1 MASQPKTTRRF
12 EAPPAIRSL
21 IMLEACASMI
31 TGRKRPSFGRQVEIS
46 VREQGSSRWNAR
58 LLASDSP
65 DGIDA
70 VASRE
75 ADLAIINPSAVL
87 TLAYRGTGS
96 YRRPLPVR
104 AITVLPQRDVV
115 VLAVTAGTGLTYLE
129 EVAERRY
136 PLRIS
141 LRGQEPGHSIH
152 LALSDILAAAGCPL
166 WAIESWGGQLHYDP
180 GFDRFSGLE
189 SGERNAIFDEAF
201 PVLGEPA
208 LEAGMRLLSLR
219 DETLERLTRL
229 GYRRATLTPDDHPA
243 LTEPV
248 QTIDFSGW
256 PLFCHTEASDELV
269 ERFCAGLEDRKER
282 IPWEGPGPLP
292 LERMCGKYPEAPL
305 DVPLHPAAERFWRG
319 QGYL

>member
-1 MASQPKTTRRF
+1 MTTQSNSRRPF
-12 EAPPAIRSL
+12 EAPPSIRSL

-31 TGRKRPSFGRQVEIS
+31 SGRKRPSFGRQVELS
-46 VREQGSSRWNAR
+46 LRPQGSSRWQAR
-58 LLASDSP
+58 FLASDGP

-87 TLAYRGTGS
+87 TLAYRGTGI

-115 VLAVTAGTGLTYLE
+115 VLAVTADTGLTYLE

-136 PLRIS
+136 PLSIS
-141 LRGQEPGHSIH
+141 LRGEEPGHSIH

-180 GFDRFSGLE
+180 GFDRFGAVQT
-189 SGERNAIFDEAF
+189 GERNAIFDEAF
-201 PVLGEPA
+201 PVLGQPA

-219 DETLERLTRL
+219 EETLDRLVRL
-229 GYRRATLTPDDHPA
+229 GYRRATLSPDEHPA

-248 QTIDFSGW
+248 RTIDFSGW
-256 PLFCHTEASDELV
+256 PLFCHTEASEELI